1 MSKSLYIAATEA
13 RTGKSAIVLG
23 VMQLLR
29 AHVQRVAI
37 FRPIISDHVDGGIDH
52 DIDLMLRHFKLD
64 MTYDQAYAYTLNEAR
79 RLLNEGQQS
88 LLLENTLN
96 KFKELERDYDFVLC
110 EGTDYIGGNAAL
122 EYEINVSIVSNLGC
136 PVLLVVN
143 GQDKGA
149 PEITSAA
156 QRTIETFEEKG
167 LEVLG
172 LIINRARADLPAALL
187 ADITARTH
195 ASHPLLGYVIPDDKR
210 LGNPTIHDVIK
221 WLDARVL
228 YGHGRLDTQVDNFVT
243 AAMHI
248 SNFLRYIKDG
258 SLIITPGD
266 RSDIILASITSR
278 QSSSYGDI
286 AGIVLTGGLQPS
298 DTVHRLIEGW
308 TGVPLPIIS
317 VEDHT
322 FRATQVLQGLHGTID
337 PEHPAKI
344 ASAIGLFESC
354 VDTEELRKR
363 LVTTQSRKITPFMF
377 EYNLIEKA
385 KASRQHI
392 VLPEGTSDR
401 VLQAA
406 EIIQRRGVVEI
417 TLLGDPEK
425 ITAQASALGV
435 TLNGTNIVDPAGS
448 TRFEDYATR
457 YFEARKHKGIRM
469 EDARDR
475 MTDPTYFGTMMVK
488 TGDADGMVSGSVTTT
503 AQTIRPA
510 FEFIKTKPGA
520 SIVSSV
526 FLMCM
531 GDRVLVFGDCAVN
544 PNPDARQ
551 LAEIALSSAETAR
564 IFGIDPYVAMLSYS
578 TGESGTGEDVQK
590 VAEATRIARQL
601 AAERG
606 LALPIEGPLQYDAA
620 VDPEVARTK
629 MPDSEVAGRATVFIF
644 PDLNTGNNTYKAVQR
659 AVPGSTAIGP
669 VLQGLNKPVNDLS
682 RGCRIRDI
690 VNTVAITAIQAQA
703 EKAAESDPQ

>member
-13 RTGKSAIVLG
+13 RSGKSAIVLG

-29 AHVQRVAI
+29 AHVRRVAF
-37 FRPIISDHVDGGIDH
+37 FRPIISDHVDEGPDH
-52 DIDLMLRHFKLD
+52 DINLILKHFNID
-64 MTYDQAYAYTLNEAR
+64 MEYEETYGYTLSEAR
-79 RLLNEGQQS
+79 RLLNEGQQAM
-88 LLLENTLN
+88 LLENTLS
-96 KFKELERDYDFVLC
+96 KFKQLEKEYDFVLC

-143 GQDKGA
+143 GLNKSA
-149 PEITSAA
+149 TEITDSA

-167 LEVLG
+167 LEVMG
-172 LIINRARADLPAALL
+172 LVVNRASGDLPEGTLR
-187 ADITARTH
+187 DITEKTRS
-195 ASHPLLGYVIPDDKR
+195 SHPLLAYVIPDDKR

-221 WLDARVL
+221 WLDAKVL

-248 SNFLRYIKDG
+248 GNFLNYIKDG
-258 SLIITPGD
+258 SLIVTPGD

-278 QSSSYGDI
+278 QSSEYGDI
-286 AGIVLTGGLQPS
+286 AGMVLTGGLEPS
-298 DTVHRLIEGW
+298 PTVHRLIEGW
-308 TGVPLPIIS
+308 TGVPLPILS
-317 VEDHT
+317 VQDHT
-322 FRATQVLQGLHGTID
+322 FRATQLLQGLHGTID

-354 VDTEELRKR
+354 VDTAELRNR
-363 LVTTQSRKITPFMF
+363 LGAAQSHKVTPFMF
-377 EYNLIEKA
+377 EYNLIEMA
-385 KASRQHI
+385 KTARQRI
-392 VLPEGTSDR
+392 VLPEGASDR
-401 VLQAA
+401 VLEAA
-406 EIIQRRGVVEI
+406 EILIRRDVVDVI
-417 TLLGDPEK
+417 LLGDPATVRE
-425 ITAQASALGV
+425 QASRLGV
-435 TLNGTNIVDPAGS
+435 NLNGATIIAPAES
-448 TRFEDYATR
+448 ERFEDYATR
-457 YFEARKHKGIRM
+457 YFEARKHKGLRM
-469 EDARDR
+469 DDARDR
-475 MTDPTYFGTMMVK
+475 MSDPTYFGTMMVQA
-488 TGDADGMVSGSVTTT
+488 GDADGMVSGSVTTT

-510 FEFIKTKPGA
+510 FEFIKTKPDA

-544 PNPDARQ
+544 PNPNARQ

-564 IFGIDPYVAMLSYS
+564 IFGVTPYVAMLSYS
-578 TGESGTGEDVQK
+578 TGESGSGEDVQK
-590 VAEATRIARQL
+590 VVEATAIAREL

-606 LALPIEGPLQYDAA
+606 LDLPIEGPLQYDAA

-629 MPDSEVAGRATVFIF
+629 MPNSDVAGRATVFIF

-703 EKAAESDPQ
+703 EKDAS

>member
-13 RTGKSAIVLG
+13 RSGKSAIVLG

-29 AHVQRVAI
+29 AHVRRVAV
-37 FRPIISDHVDGGIDH
+37 FRPIINDPLDNGRDH
-52 DIDLMLRHFKLD
+52 DIDLMLKHFKLE
-64 MTYDQAYAYTLNEAR
+64 MEYDQTYAYTLSEAR
-79 RLLNEGQQS
+79 RLLNKGQQS

-96 KFKELERDYDFVLC
+96 KFKELEKQYDFVLC
-110 EGTDYIGGNAAL
+110 EGTDYIGDNAAL
-122 EYEINVSIVSNLGC
+122 EYEMNVSVVSNLGC

-143 GQDKGA
+143 GLNKTA
-149 PEITSAA
+149 PEITGST
-156 QRTIETFEEKG
+156 QRIVETFEEKG
-167 LEVLG
+167 LEVTG
-172 LIINRARADLPAALL
+172 LVVNRARPDLPASMLEEIKAN
-187 ADITARTH
+187 TQ
-195 ASHPLLGYVIPDDKR
+195 ASHPLLAYVIPDDKR

-228 YGHGRLDTQVDNFVT
+228 YGHGRLDTQVDEFVT

-248 SNFLRYIKDG
+248 GNFLKYINDG
-258 SLIITPGD
+258 TLVISPGD

-286 AGIVLTGGLQPS
+286 AGIVLTGGLQPP
-298 DTVHRLIEGW
+298 DTIHRLIEGW
-308 TGVPLPIIS
+308 TGVPLPILS
-317 VEDHT
+317 VEHHT
-322 FRATQVLQGLHGTID
+322 YKTTQILQGLHGTID

-363 LVTTQSRKITPFMF
+363 LVTTKSRKISPFMF
-377 EYNLIEKA
+377 EYNLIERA
-385 KASRQHI
+385 KSAKQHI

-406 EIIQRRGVVEI
+406 EILQRRQVVDI
-417 TLLGDPEK
+417 TLLGDPDAVRE
-425 ITAQASALGV
+425 QASRLGV
-435 TLNGTNIVDPAGS
+435 SLNGTRILDPAKS
-448 TRFEDYATR
+448 DRFEEYAKL
-457 YFEARKHKGIRM
+457 YFEARKHKGVRM

-475 MTDPTYFGTMMVK
+475 MSDPTYYGSMMVQ

-510 FEFIKTKPGA
+510 FEFIKTKPDA

-531 GDRVLVFGDCAVN
+531 GDRVVVFGDCAVN
-544 PNPDARQ
+544 PNPDERQ

-578 TGESGTGEDVQK
+578 TGKSGSGQDVEK
-590 VAEATRIARQL
+590 VARATEIAQEL
-601 AAERG
+601 ARERG
-606 LALPIEGPLQYDAA
+606 LDVPIEGPLQYDAA

-629 MPDSEVAGRATVFIF
+629 MPDSKVAGRATVFIF
-644 PDLNTGNNTYKAVQR
+644 PELNTGNNTYKAVQR

-703 EKAAESDPQ
+703 EKDA

>member
-13 RTGKSAIVLG
+13 RSGKSAIVLG

-37 FRPIISDHVDGGIDH
+37 FRPIINDPVDGAQDH
-52 DIDLMLRHFKLD
+52 DIDLMLKHFKLE
-64 MTYDQAYAYTLNEAR
+64 MEYDQAYAYTLSEAR
-79 RLLNEGQQS
+79 RLLNEGQQT

-96 KFKELERDYDFVLC
+96 KFKELEKEYDFVLC

-122 EYEINVSIVSNLGC
+122 EYEINTSIVSNLGC
-136 PVLLVVN
+136 PLLLVVN
-143 GQDKGA
+143 GQNKSA
-149 PEITSAA
+149 SEITGSA
-156 QRTIETFEEKG
+156 QRTIESFEEKG
-167 LEVLG
+167 LEVMG
-172 LIINRARADLPAALL
+172 LIINRAEADLPTSILEE
-187 ADITARTH
+187 ITDRTH
-195 ASHPLLGYVIPDDKR
+195 ATYPLLSYIIPDDKR

-221 WLDARVL
+221 WLDAKVL
-228 YGHGRLDTQVDNFVT
+228 YGHGRLDTQVDNFLT

-248 SNFLRYIKDG
+248 GNFLKYIQDG
-258 SLIITPGD
+258 SLVITPGD
-266 RSDIILASITSR
+266 RSDIILASITSL
-278 QSSSYGDI
+278 QSSSYENI
-286 AGIVLTGGLQPS
+286 AGIVLTGGLQPT
-298 DTVHRLIEGW
+298 DTIHRLIEGW
-308 TGVPLPIIS
+308 TGVPLPILS

-322 FRATQVLQGLHGTID
+322 YKATQILQGLHGTID
-337 PEHPAKI
+337 PEHPSKI

-363 LVTTQSRKITPFMF
+363 LVTTESKKITPFMF
-377 EYNLIEKA
+377 EYNLIERA
-385 KASRQHI
+385 KVARQHI

-401 VLQAA
+401 VLQAT
-406 EIIQRRGVVEI
+406 EILQRRDVVEVSLI
-417 TLLGDPEK
+417 GDPDAIRE
-425 ITAQASALGV
+425 QATKLGV
-435 TLNGTNIVDPAGS
+435 NLNGANLIDPANS
-448 TRFEDYATR
+448 AQFDAYSKL
-457 YFEARKHKGIRM
+457 YFEERQHKGIRM

-475 MTDPTYFGTMMVK
+475 MSDPTYFGTMMVK

-510 FEFIKTKPGA
+510 FEFIKTKPDA

-531 GDRVLVFGDCAVN
+531 GDKVVVFGDCAVN
-544 PNPDARQ
+544 PNPNAHQ

-564 IFGIDPYVAMLSYS
+564 LFGIDPYVAMLSYS
-578 TGESGTGEDVQK
+578 TGKSGSGADVQK

-601 AAERG
+601 AEERG
-606 LALPIEGPLQYDAA
+606 LDIPIEGPLQYDAA
-620 VDPEVARTK
+620 VDMDVARTK

-659 AVPGSTAIGP
+659 SVPGSTAIGP

-703 EKAAESDPQ
+703 EKDM

>member
-1 MSKSLYIAATEA
+1 
-13 RTGKSAIVLG
+13 
-23 VMQLLR
+23 MQLLR
-29 AHVQRVAI
+29 ANVQRVAI
-37 FRPIISDHVDGGIDH
+37 FRPVISDHVDGGIDH

-149 PEITSAA
+149 AEITGAA

-172 LIINRARADLPAALL
+172 LIINRARPDLPADLL
-187 ADITARTH
+187 GDITARTH

-435 TLNGTNIVDPAGS
+435 ALNGTNIVDPAS
-448 TRFEDYATR
+448 SPRFEDYATR

-475 MTDPTYFGTMMVK
+475 MSDPTYFGTMMVK

-531 GDRVLVFGDCAVN
+531 GDRVLAFGDCAVN

-703 EKAAESDPQ
+703 EKAAETDPQ